1 MSISLI
7 RPRGG
12 FTLACALF
20 VLLAVPTAAAATT
33 GADLRVVGPSG
44 ETLAEHRQ
52 YTGTVK
58 IKTDPDAECFGEGT
72 GGSGQRGKVP
82 GPNALGIVRDALE
95 IDRDLRPLSVTDAFD
110 FGLGVCGIGGFES
123 QGDSFWYLKH
133 NHAGAQL
140 SSDQTRISSGDQVL
154 WYLAPSFPPPPE
166 LSLEAPARTRPGDP
180 FQVRVFEYP
189 DDGKRSPASGATV
202 SGGSAPATTDD
213 QGRATVVVT
222 SGGTA
227 TLQATR
233 GGDIPSN
240 RSGVCVNAD
249 QKACPN
255 HEGELIVGTGKRDRV
270 EGTRGSDTIR
280 ARGGNDL
287 VSARDGEADQ
297 VNCGSGRRDVAEM
310 DGTDTARRCERV
322 IRK

>member
-7 RPRGG
+7 RSRGG
-12 FTLACALF
+12 FALVCGLF
-20 VLLAVPTAAAATT
+20 VLFVFPAAAAATT
-33 GADLRVVGPSG
+33 GADLRVVGPDG
-44 ETLAEHRQ
+44 QTLAEHRQ
-52 YTGTVK
+52 YTGGVK

-72 GGSGQRGKVP
+72 GGSGDRVKVP
-82 GPNALGIVRDALE
+82 GPTGLGIVKDALAM
-95 IDRDLRPLSVTDAFD
+95 DRDLRPLSVTDAFE

-123 QGDSFWYLKH
+123 QGESFWYLKH
-133 NHAGAQL
+133 NRAGSQVG
-140 SSDQTRISSGDQVL
+140 GDQLRLTDGDEVL
-154 WYLAPSFPPPPE
+154 WYFAPGFPPPPE
-166 LSLEAPARTRPGDP
+166 LSLEAPARARPGDP
-180 FQVRVFEYP
+180 FQVRVFEYA

-202 SGGSAPATTDD
+202 SGGSAPAATDA
-213 QGRATVVVT
+213 QGKATVVVA
-222 SGGTA
+222 GPGTA
-227 TLQATR
+227 ALQATR
-233 GGDIPSN
+233 DSDIPSN
-240 RSGVCVNAD
+240 RAQVCVNAD